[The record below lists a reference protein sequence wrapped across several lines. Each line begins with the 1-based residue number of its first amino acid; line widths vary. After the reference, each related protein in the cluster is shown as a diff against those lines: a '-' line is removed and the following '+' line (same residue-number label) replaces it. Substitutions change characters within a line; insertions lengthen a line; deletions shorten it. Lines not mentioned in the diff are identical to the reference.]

1 MENLCPACIR
11 ECKDAVRLDKGKST
25 DEETRPALVC
35 RNYAACTGRYRH
47 FHVARQCSA
56 EADWQLGD
64 VLFLYPVQE
73 QAQKE
78 LERQPEH
85 VHVDNV
91 QCPATRLCH
100 TGVEVQLTEAFLDSD
115 PAFVQELVTKFRLAT
130 LAPSTSPSD
139 RVEPD
144 DRDWNAVAA
153 HGQLM
158 PSARRLIPINA
169 GCDCTR

>member
-1 MENLCPACIR
+1 VENLCPACIR
-11 ECKDAVRLDKGKST
+11 ECKDAVRLDKGNST

-47 FHVARQCSA
+47 FNVARQCSA

-64 VLFLYPVQE
+64 VLFLNPVQE
-73 QAQKE
+73 HAQKE

-115 PAFVQELVTKFRLAT
+115 PVAVQELVTKFRLAT

-153 HGQLM
+153 HGQL
-158 PSARRLIPINA
+158 NA
-169 GCDCTR
+169 IGATVDPDQRWL